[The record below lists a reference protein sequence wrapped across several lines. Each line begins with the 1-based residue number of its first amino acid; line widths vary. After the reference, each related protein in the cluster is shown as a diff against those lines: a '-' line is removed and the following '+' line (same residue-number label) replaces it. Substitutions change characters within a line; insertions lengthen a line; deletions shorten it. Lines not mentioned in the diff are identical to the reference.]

1 MNQEKSKNITKKYVK
16 IIVTVLTV
24 IPFLFLLIV
33 PSYNITNPTLSG
45 LPFFYW
51 YQIMWLFLAAM
62 LFSVAALIYNKY
74 GGE

>member
-1 MNQEKSKNITKKYVK
+1 M
-16 IIVTVLTV
+16 